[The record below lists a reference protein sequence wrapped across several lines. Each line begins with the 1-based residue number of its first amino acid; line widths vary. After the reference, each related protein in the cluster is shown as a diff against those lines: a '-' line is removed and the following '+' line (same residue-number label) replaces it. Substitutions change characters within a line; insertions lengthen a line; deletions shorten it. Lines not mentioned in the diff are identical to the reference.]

1 MENIRCPDCD
11 QTFCSRYN
19 LLRHRRNKHST
30 EGMQSHLGVAEGP
43 KAYMRV
49 PQGAQLRALGAHLGA
64 PEVHL
69 GAPGAHVGAPGAHVG
84 AQGAHL
90 GALGAH
96 VGAQGAPLGALG
108 AHLGAPEVHLG
119 APGVHVGAQGAHLG
133 ALGAHEGAQGA
144 PLGAPSPHLGAPQG
158 GSLPPLTG
166 ALPPSKQQ
174 KKTYN
179 QDVSPEKPTV
189 LHHPFTMMVSGPT
202 C

>member
-49 PQGAQLRALGAHLGA
+49 SQEAPGAHFGALGVHLGA
-64 PEVHL
+64 PEL
-69 GAPGAHVGAPGAHVG
+69 
-84 AQGAHL
+84 HL

-96 VGAQGAPLGALG
+96 VGAQGA
-108 AHLGAPEVHLG
+108 H
-119 APGVHVGAQGAHLG
+119 
-133 ALGAHEGAQGA
+133 
-144 PLGAPSPHLGAPQG
+144 LGAPSPHLGAPQG
-158 GSLPPLTG
+158 GSLPPLTR
-166 ALPPSKQQ
+166 ALSPSKQQ
-174 KKTYN
+174 RKTYN
-179 QDVSPEKPTV
+179 QDASPEKPTV